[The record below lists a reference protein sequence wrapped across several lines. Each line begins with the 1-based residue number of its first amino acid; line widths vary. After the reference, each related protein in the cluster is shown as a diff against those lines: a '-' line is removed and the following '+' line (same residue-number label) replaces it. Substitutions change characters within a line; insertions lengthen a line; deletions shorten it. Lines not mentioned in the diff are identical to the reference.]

1 MALEVLTSY
10 PPRLPADEVRLLG
23 SQAGL
28 TLPEKHIDD
37 FALLL
42 GSLEQCVKDVLD
54 MEDYTL
60 TPDLTR
66 YPRTDVHI
74 TGPQDNDKGG
84 WATTCIAK
92 AISPKTSLLAGKTV
106 ALKDNIALAGVRC
119 TNGTEAMNWI
129 PTIDATIATRIMDAG
144 AIINGKAACE
154 SGCLEGD
161 SDTSCTGKVHNPFA
175 DNYSCGGS
183 SSGSGRVVA
192 SGAADMSIGCDQG
205 GSIRIPASMCGL

>member
-1 MALEVLTSY
+1 MAVVILSN
-10 PPRLPADEVRLLG
+10 PPRLDLDEVRSLG
-23 SQAGL
+23 SGAGL
-28 TLPEKHIDD
+28 TIPEKHIDD

-42 GSLEQCVKDVLD
+42 GALDKCVEDVHE
-54 MEDYTL
+54 MQDYTL
-60 TPDLTR
+60 TPDLAR
-66 YPRTDVHI
+66 YPRTHVHI
-74 TGPQDNDKGG
+74 PGPNDNDKGG
-84 WATTCIAK
+84 WATKCIAK
-92 AISPKTSLLAGKTV
+92 STSPKSTLLAGKTV

-119 TNGTEAMNWI
+119 TNGTEAVDWI
-129 PTIDATIATRIMDAG
+129 PSIDATIATRIMDAG
-144 AIINGKAACE
+144 ATINGKAACE

-192 SGAADMSIGCDQG
+192 SGEADMSIGCDQG